1 MTSWAGHRDP
11 VNELY
16 DHGSELVEAAAALR
30 RAIDDPAVVVA
41 TPAAVACIETALR
54 DLAAATAALRR
65 TTAIPARGEDA
76 PADGRREVHRRERM
90 HRGLANLEL
99 ALRDTA
105 DVAAAAR
112 ALAARGLGEH
122 EP

>member
-1 MTSWAGHRDP
+1 
-11 VNELY
+11 
-16 DHGSELVEAAAALR
+16 
-30 RAIDDPAVVVA
+30 
-41 TPAAVACIETALR
+41 
-54 DLAAATAALRR
+54 
-65 TTAIPARGEDA
+65 
-76 PADGRREVHRRERM
+76 M

-99 ALRDTA
+99 ALGDAA

>member
-1 MTSWAGHRDP
+1 VTTSWTGQRDP

-16 DHGSELVEAAAALR
+16 DHGADLVEAAAALR

-41 TPAAVACIETALR
+41 TPAAIGCIETALR
-54 DLAAATAALRR
+54 DLAAAAEALRA
-65 TTAIPARGEDA
+65 TTGVREPGDAARGN
-76 PADGRREVHRRERM
+76 GRATHRRERM
-90 HRGLANLEL
+90 RRGLANLEV

-112 ALAARGLGEH
+112 ALATRGLDEH